1 MSFKALSTVYSRDS
15 TYAMHIAM
23 HVSSVDMLIVLIVY
37 KMWGRK
43 GVIFYTGIFDFAAG
57 EGMPDIGIL
66 LLGINK
72 RSEFSLRLGTFRAQ
86 TGTIVHSRNFLV
98 LLRP

>member
-1 MSFKALSTVYSRDS
+1 MSFEALSTVYSRDS

-43 GVIFYTGIFDFAAG
+43 GVIFYTGIVDFAAG

-66 LLGINK
+66 FFGNFVI
-72 RSEFSLRLGTFRAQ
+72 FSAVL
-86 TGTIVHSRNFLV
+86 FLSFTASIPTPAAGS
-98 LLRP
+98 L

>member
-1 MSFKALSTVYSRDS
+1 
-15 TYAMHIAM
+15 M

-37 KMWGRK
+37 KMWGWK
-43 GVIFYTGIFDFAAG
+43 GVIFYKGIFDFAAA

-72 RSEFSLRLGTFRAQ
+72 RSEFSLRLGTFHAQ
-86 TGTIVHSRNFLV
+86 PVRSTFSQFFGTFKALILT
-98 LLRP
+98 L